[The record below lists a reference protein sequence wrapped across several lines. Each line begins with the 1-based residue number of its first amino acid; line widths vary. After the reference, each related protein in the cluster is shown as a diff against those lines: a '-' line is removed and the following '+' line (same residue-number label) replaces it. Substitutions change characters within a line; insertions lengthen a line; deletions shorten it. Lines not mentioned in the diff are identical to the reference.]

1 MNLLN
6 ETLDCLKV
14 LGIDEKDVYG
24 AYDGKTLLNWNDF
37 KKLAKDIN
45 YDNGYGCQEINQSLL
60 VYTKKAILYR
70 YEYDGAEG
78 WKYVPILD
86 KEDLLNPK
94 RLSESKILFKDV
106 KFVIGED
113 YSFSDNDYDD
123 WYGSRHDYENLLD
136 YKGDYIV

>member
-14 LGIDEKDVYG
+14 LEIDEKDVYG

-45 YDNGYGCQEINQSLL
+45 YDNGYGIQKISQSLL

-70 YEYDGAEG
+70 YEYDGAEH
-78 WKYVPILD
+78 WRYIPILD
-86 KEDLLNPK
+86 KDTLSNPQ
-94 RLSESKILFKDV
+94 RYDEINPLFKDI
-106 KFVIGED
+106 KFVIK
-113 YSFSDNDYDD
+113 NDYEILTDD
-123 WYGSRHDYENLLD
+123 YDNEYISRWDYEKLLD
-136 YKGDYIV
+136 YRGYTI